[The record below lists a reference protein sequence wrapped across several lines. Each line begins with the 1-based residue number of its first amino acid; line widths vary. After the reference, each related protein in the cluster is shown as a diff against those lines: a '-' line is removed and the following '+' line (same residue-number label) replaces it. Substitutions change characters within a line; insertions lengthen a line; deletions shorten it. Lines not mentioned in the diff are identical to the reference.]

1 MATQQRI
8 LVTGGTGYVGG
19 RLITRLVQAGY
30 AVRALARDPNRL
42 QGHPWYEQ
50 IEVVT
55 GDVLQA
61 ETLPAAMQ
69 GIDSAYYLIHSLG
82 GAGDFAGRDI
92 KAAYNFSVAAAQ
104 AGVKRIIY
112 LGGLGDPAS
121 DLSPHLRSR
130 QQTGEVLRSTV
141 VPVTELRAAI
151 IVGSGSISFEMI
163 RYLTERLPVMICPQ
177 WVYTRIQ
184 PIAIRNVL
192 DYLVAAL
199 ETPASAGQ
207 IIEIGGA
214 DVLTYG
220 DMMQIYAEVR
230 GLKRILLPVPVLTP
244 TLSAYWVHWVT
255 PISARIAHPLIKGL
269 RNEVIV
275 RDERAH
281 RLFPRIEPLGYR
293 QAVELALQQLSA
305 KQVETSWSDA
315 LASSHGD
322 EAPFVL
328 TNHEG
333 MILERRQVST
343 SATPTAVYRAFSSL
357 GGSEGWLA
365 FNWAWW
371 LRGIVDR
378 MVGGVGF
385 RRGRRHP
392 EELRPGDALDFWRVE
407 EARPDTCLRLR
418 AEMKVPGR
426 AWLQFEAKPQEDGQT
441 VLVQTAFFAP
451 KGLWGLLYWYALYP
465 IHSLIF
471 SRLVQ
476 QIQQRAER
484 TPTRQCH
491 S

>member
-1 MATQQRI
+1 MASQQRI
-8 LVTGGTGYVGG
+8 LVTGATGYVGG

-30 AVRALARDPNRL
+30 TVRALARDPNRL
-42 QGHPWYEQ
+42 EGHPWYGQ
-50 IEVVT
+50 IEAVA

-61 ETLPAAMQ
+61 ESLPAAMQ
-69 GIDSAYYLIHSLG
+69 GVDVAYYLVHSLG
-82 GAGDFAGRDI
+82 GAEDFAGRDL
-92 KAAYNFSVAAAQ
+92 KAAHNFSVAAAQ
-104 AGVKRIIY
+104 AGVKHIIY

-130 QQTGEVLRSTV
+130 QQTGEVLRSTI

-184 PIAIRNVL
+184 PIAIHNVL
-192 DYLVAAL
+192 DYLVACL

-214 DVLTYG
+214 DVLTYA

-244 TLSAYWVHWVT
+244 TLSAYWVHWIT

-275 RDERAH
+275 RDDQAH
-281 RLFPRIEPLGYR
+281 RLFPQIEPLGYR

-343 SATPTAVYRAFSSL
+343 RATPAAVYRAFSSL

-407 EARPDTCLRLR
+407 EAQPNACLRLR

-426 AWLQFEAKPQEDGQT
+426 AWLQFEARPEEDGQT
-441 VLVQTAFFAP
+441 TLIQTAFFAP
-451 KGLWGLLYWYALYP
+451 KGLWGFLYWYALYP
-465 IHSLIF
+465 IHGLIF
-471 SRLVQ
+471 SSLIR
-476 QIQQRAER
+476 QIQKRAER
-484 TPTRQCH
+484 SPTPDQ
-491 S
+491 

>member
-1 MATQQRI
+1 MI
-8 LVTGGTGYVGG
+8 
-19 RLITRLVQAGY
+19 
-30 AVRALARDPNRL
+30 
-42 QGHPWYEQ
+42 
-50 IEVVT
+50 
-55 GDVLQA
+55 
-61 ETLPAAMQ
+61 
-69 GIDSAYYLIHSLG
+69 
-82 GAGDFAGRDI
+82 FAGRDI
-92 KAAYNFSVAAAQ
+92 KAAHNFSAAAAQ

-121 DLSPHLRSR
+121 DLSHHLRSR
-130 QQTGEVLRSTV
+130 QHTGEVLRSTV
-141 VPVTELRAAI
+141 VPVTELRAAV

-163 RYLTERLPVMICPQ
+163 RYLTERVPIMVCPR

-192 DYLVAAL
+192 DYLLAAL
-199 ETPASAGQ
+199 ETPASSDQ

-255 PISARIAHPLIKGL
+255 PISARIAHPLIEGL

-275 RDERAH
+275 RDDTAR
-281 RLFPRIEPLGYR
+281 RLFPQIQPFAYR
-293 QAVELALQQLSA
+293 RAVELALQKLNA

-315 LASSHGD
+315 LASSRGD
-322 EAPFVL
+322 EAPFLL

-343 SATPTAVYRAFSSL
+343 SAAPAAVYRAFSSL

-371 LRGIVDR
+371 LRGILDR

-407 EARPDTCLRLR
+407 EARTNVSLRLR

-426 AWLQFEAKPQEDGQT
+426 AWLQFEAKPQDDGQT
-441 VLVQTAFFAP
+441 TLIQTAFFAP
-451 KGLWGLLYWYALYP
+451 KGLWGLSYWYVLYP
-465 IHSLIF
+465 IHGLIF
-471 SRLVQ
+471 SSLIK
-476 QIQQRAER
+476 QIQHRAEQLQ
-484 TPTRQCH
+484 TLSQ
-491 S
+491 SG